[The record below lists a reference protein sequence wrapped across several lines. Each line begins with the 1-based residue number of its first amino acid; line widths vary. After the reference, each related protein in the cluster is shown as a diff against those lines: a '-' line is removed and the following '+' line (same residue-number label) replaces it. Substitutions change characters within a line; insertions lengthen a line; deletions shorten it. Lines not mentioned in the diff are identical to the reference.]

1 MIIGFSDFL
10 KLKWESGAI
19 LFKSRTAP
27 ATVIGEPYFE
37 CHWNYILGR

>member
-1 MIIGFSDFL
+1 MIVGFSDL
-10 KLKWESGAI
+10 SEIKSESGEF
-19 LFKSRTAP
+19 FKSRTAP

>member
-1 MIIGFSDFL
+1 MIVGFSDLSEIKMGIWCNF
-10 KLKWESGAI
+10 
-19 LFKSRTAP
+19 FKSRTAP